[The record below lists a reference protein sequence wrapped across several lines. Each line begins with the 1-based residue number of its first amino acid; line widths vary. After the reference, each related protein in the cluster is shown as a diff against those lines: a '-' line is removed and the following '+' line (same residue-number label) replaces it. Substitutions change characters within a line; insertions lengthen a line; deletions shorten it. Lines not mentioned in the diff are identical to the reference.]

1 MKKLL
6 LPLITLSLSLCT
18 FAQDQST
25 QKMSYKDWVRNA
37 PHYTDE
43 FLTTPEAARIA
54 ENVML
59 YQQNTGGW
67 PKNIRMQNEL
77 TDKDREFA
85 LVLKNE
91 DNESTIDNNATTTE
105 IRYMARMYEAQG
117 DERYK
122 ASVTRGLDYIFNAQ
136 YANGGWPQFYP
147 RNYGYYTHI
156 TYNDEAIV
164 NVMRVLSDI
173 FNGNHPFT
181 FVPDSTRQKAK
192 ASFDKGVECILA
204 TQVIVNGKPTVWC
217 AQHDEVTLEPA
228 AARAYELPSLSGQES
243 CGIVLLLMDI
253 PNPSQRV
260 IDAIENAVA
269 WFNENKI
276 EGLKKEYFTNSVG
289 QKDYRMVAAADCPTL
304 WARFY
309 DLDTGKPF
317 FCDRD
322 GIKKSDVSQIGHER
336 RTGYGWYTDQGNAV
350 LTRYSQ
356 WKSTH

>member
-1 MKKLL
+1 MKK
-6 LPLITLSLSLCT
+6 IFLSLIAIAMTLGS
-18 FAQDQST
+18 FAQNQSAP
-25 QKMSYKDWVRNA
+25 KMSYKDWVRNA

-43 FLTTPEAARIA
+43 FLTTAEAARIA

-85 LVLKNE
+85 LVLKAD
-91 DNESTIDNNATTTE
+91 DNESTIDNDATTTE
-105 IRYMARMYEAQG
+105 IRFMARMYNAQG

-122 ASVTRGLDYIFNAQ
+122 ESVMRGLDYIFRAQ

-147 RNYGYYTHI
+147 RPEGYYTHI

-164 NVMRVLSDI
+164 NVMRVLSDVYY
-173 FNGNHPFT
+173 GNQPYS
-181 FVPDSTRQKAK
+181 FVPDSIRQKAK
-192 ASFDKGVECILA
+192 TAFDKGVECILA
-204 TQVIVNGKPTVWC
+204 TQIVFNGKPTVWC

-269 WFNENKI
+269 WFNEFKI
-276 EGLKKEYFTNSVG
+276 EGLKKEYFTNQVG
-289 QKDYRMVAAADCPTL
+289 QRDYRMVKADDCPTI

-309 DLDTGKPF
+309 DLETGKPF

-322 GIKKSDVSQIGHER
+322 GVKKSDVSEIGHER
-336 RTGYGWYTDQGNAV
+336 RTGYGWYTDKGNAV
-350 LTRYSQ
+350 LDRYKI
-356 WKSTH
+356 WKSNH